1 MDTGANMDDAQQ
13 EAALTERINLLEAEL
28 KTARA
33 SLEALRARALVTA
46 PPGGAWSGAVPA
58 TMPHPFSA
66 LPNSNMAS
74 AKADG
79 KGMPLIMLE
88 PLPMHDVLR
97 KKWNLGAGVP
107 LPREGEG
114 EETPGLPKRADG
126 YLRLFGLLSDGE
138 SWEASIPFAEL
149 AQPGGLTLGREA
161 MKCDIVLPEGSVS
174 RKHARLGLAENGL
187 FVADCGSTNGVYV
200 NEERISPYAPY
211 APLTDGMTLGFGETV
226 LRVEVIQ
233 NPMR

>member
-1 MDTGANMDDAQQ
+1 MDDAQQ

-33 SLEALRARALVTA
+33 SLESLRARMLVSS
-46 PPGGAWSGAVPA
+46 PPGGGDAWGGSILA

-66 LPNSNMAS
+66 LPNSNMSS
-74 AKADG
+74 ATKADS
-79 KGMPLIMLE
+79 KGRPLIMLE
-88 PLPMHDVLR
+88 PLPMHDMLR

-107 LPREGEG
+107 LPREGED

-138 SWEASIPFAEL
+138 SWEASVPFAEL

-233 NPMR
+233 TPK